1 MRGDGSMAKRGGD
14 NGLLILGASLLV
26 GWVAL
31 SWLKTGR
38 GENNSPLIPDAIED
52 PIDRVVA
59 TLNNIFGQR
68 WVTAGLNAL
77 QAQLQVAM
85 PGVAGLVDAV
95 YQAEQNYGY
104 LTGAGKKQV
113 AVRYAYG
120 R

>member
-1 MRGDGSMAKRGGD
+1 MAKRGGG
-14 NGLLILGASLLV
+14 NEWLAVGLTVLV

-31 SWLKTGR
+31 SYLKTGR
-38 GENNSPLIPDAIED
+38 GTNNSPLLPDTIED
-52 PIDRVVA
+52 PIDRVVGA
-59 TLNNIFGQR
+59 LNNIFGQR

-95 YQAEQNYGY
+95 YRAEQNYGH
-104 LTGAGKKQV
+104 LTGAAKKQ
-113 AVRYAYG
+113 AAQRYAYG